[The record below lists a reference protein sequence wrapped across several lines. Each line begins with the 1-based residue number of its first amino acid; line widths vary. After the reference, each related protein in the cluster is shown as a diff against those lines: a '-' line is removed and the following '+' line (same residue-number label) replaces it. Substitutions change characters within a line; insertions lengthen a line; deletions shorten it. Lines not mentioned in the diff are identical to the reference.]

1 MKHFSPIEK
10 KSVFCDDLGVYIVT
24 VHPIQRS
31 AFKET
36 LTYWSPHKFDVGS
49 VIFVPLKNKSTL
61 ALVENCVS
69 AEEAKANIK
78 NAEFVTRKIESKKT
92 VTAVCPALIRSCQSV
107 SKEFAYPVGSII
119 KTIIPEC
126 AISYAEELIN
136 KRTKNHNGGDKADSK
151 TNISSKK
158 DTHDGDKNVAIAEN
172 MDKEESVEIKHH
184 LEKNKNV
191 GGANVGGAKDNDN
204 KDNYDKYND
213 DRDADEKDNDNDWNI
228 EPSSRDIYAFQTNTA
243 DRYGTYKSIIRE
255 EFAKKKS
262 VIIIAPTVN
271 SAEEI
276 FNELSRGISD
286 YTYILH
292 GGLNKKKQTETWDKA
307 LNDVHTIALI
317 TTPSFTGLPRADIAT
332 IIVEKES
339 SRSYITMFKPFFDY
353 RFLFEKW
360 SKELRARLIYGDV
373 LLRVETLYRRER
385 GEIYD
390 FFPISMRIEKRPNT
404 IIIDMSEILR
414 KEKARKEKDKVN
426 SKNNLIYSEELES
439 QVEYAGKKNEKIIIF
454 TARRGL
460 APQTVCGDCGTT
472 VTCSVCE
479 APVVLHNSKVESK
492 RYFLCHHCGR
502 ERSALEGCKNCT
514 SWKLI
519 TLGIGSDTIYE
530 ETLKRFPNRKIFR
543 LDRDTAKTDK
553 QARDIA
559 KKFDE
564 TTNGILVGTEFS
576 LNYLKPIKHV
586 AVASMDSLFSLPD
599 FRINERICHILLQ
612 AQVLAEEYLLIQTRN
627 AGHPLLGY
635 IQSGNLND
643 FYKSELSDRKE
654 LSYPPFATF
663 IKITIESDK
672 GRAAKEM
679 GKLQTWLEK
688 WNPTIFPAF
697 IPSVGGK
704 SILHMLISMNPKAW
718 PDEELRNIL
727 TNLPP
732 DFTVSVHPES
742 LL

>member
-1 MKHFSPIEK
+1 VLEK
-10 KSVFCDDLGVYIVT
+10 NSIFCDDLDVYIVT

-36 LTYWSPHKFDVGS
+36 LTYWSPHKFNVGS
-49 VIFVPLKNKSTL
+49 IIYVPFRNKSML
-61 ALVENCVS
+61 ALIESCVS
-69 AEEAKANIK
+69 AQEGKIDIK

-92 VTAVCPALIRSCQSV
+92 ILAVSPCLIKACQAV
-107 SKEFAYPVGSII
+107 SKEFAYPIGSII
-119 KTIIPEC
+119 KTIVPEC
-126 AISYAEELIN
+126 AIAYAEEIFNKKIKKTEGQGGGIN
-136 KRTKNHNGGDKADSK
+136 EGTVVENPDDELATKKS
-151 TNISSKK
+151 
-158 DTHDGDKNVAIAEN
+158 
-172 MDKEESVEIKHH
+172 
-184 LEKNKNV
+184 
-191 GGANVGGAKDNDN
+191 
-204 KDNYDKYND
+204 
-213 DRDADEKDNDNDWNI
+213 DADDWDAI
-228 EPSSRDIYAFQTNTA
+228 EPSSRDIFVFQTNTT

-262 VIIIAPTVN
+262 VIIIAPTGN

-276 FNELSRGISD
+276 YNELSRGISD
-286 YTYILH
+286 YTYIIH
-292 GGLNKKKQTETWDKA
+292 GGLNKKKQIETWGKA
-307 LNDVHTIALI
+307 LNDSHTIAII
-317 TTPSFTGLPRADIAT
+317 TTPSFIGLPRTDIAT

-339 SRSYITMFKPFFDY
+339 SRSYISMFKPLFDY
-353 RFLFEKW
+353 RFLFERW

-385 GEIYD
+385 GEVYD

-404 IIIDMSEILR
+404 IIIDMAEPLR
-414 KEKARKEKDKVN
+414 KEKSKKDKDKIN
-426 SKNNLIYSEELES
+426 SKNILIYSEELES

-454 TARRGL
+454 TSRRGL

-502 ERSALEGCKNCT
+502 ERTALEACKNCN

-530 ETLKRFPNRKIFR
+530 ETVKRFPDRQIFR

-559 KKFDE
+559 KKFNE
-564 TTNGILVGTEFS
+564 STSGILIGTEFS
-576 LNYLKPIKHV
+576 LNYLQPIKHV
-586 AVASMDSLFSLPD
+586 AIASLDSLFSLPD
-599 FRINERICHILLQ
+599 FRINERICHILLH
-612 AQVLAEEYLLIQTRN
+612 AQTLAEEYLLIQTRN
-627 AGHPLLGY
+627 ATHPLLGY

-643 FYKSELSDRKE
+643 FYKSELSERKA
-654 LSYPPFATF
+654 LMYPPFSNF
-663 IKITIESDK
+663 IKITIEADK
-672 GRAAKEM
+672 STAAKEM
-679 GKLQTWLEK
+679 GKLQVWLEK

-704 SILHMLISMNPKAW
+704 SILHMLITMSPKVW

-727 TNLPP
+727 VSLPP
-732 DFTVSVHPES
+732 EFTVSVHPES

>member
-1 MKHFSPIEK
+1 M
-10 KSVFCDDLGVYIVT
+10 YILT

-31 AFKET
+31 SFKET
-36 LTYWSPHKFDVGS
+36 LTYWAPHNFSAGS
-49 VIFVPLKNKSTL
+49 IIYVPFRNKNIL
-61 ALVENCVS
+61 ALVESCMNATES
-69 AEEAKANIK
+69 KADIK
-78 NAEFVTRKIESKKT
+78 NADFIARKIESKKT
-92 VTAVCPALIRSCQSV
+92 ITAVSPSLIKACQAV
-107 SKEFAYPVGSII
+107 SKEFAYPIGSII

-126 AISYAEELIN
+126 ALTYAEEAIS
-136 KRTKNHNGGDKADSK
+136 KKTKSSVEKESETKN
-151 TNISSKK
+151 T
-158 DTHDGDKNVAIAEN
+158 T
-172 MDKEESVEIKHH
+172 
-184 LEKNKNV
+184 
-191 GGANVGGAKDNDN
+191 KDNESDGGTSSSIRIGGIAM
-204 KDNYDKYND
+204 DED
-213 DRDADEKDNDNDWNI
+213 DDDGFTGQ
-228 EPSSRDIYAFQTNTA
+228 PSSRDIFVFQTNTT

-255 EFAKKKS
+255 EFAKRKS

-276 FNELSRGISD
+276 YEELSRGISD
-286 YTYILH
+286 YAYLLH
-292 GGLNKKKQTETWDKA
+292 GGINKKKQVEIWGKA
-307 LNDVHTIALI
+307 LNEPHTIALI
-317 TTPSFTGLPRADIAT
+317 TTPSFVGLPREDIAT
-332 IIVEKES
+332 IVVERES
-339 SRSYITMFKPFFDY
+339 SRSYITMFKPLFDY
-353 RFLFEKW
+353 RYLFQKW
-360 SKELRARLIYGDV
+360 SKELKARLIYGDI

-385 GEIYD
+385 GEVFD

-404 IIIDMSEILR
+404 IVVDMSEPIR
-414 KEKARKEKDKVN
+414 KEKAKKEKDKIH

-439 QVEYAGKKNEKIIIF
+439 QVEYAGKKKEKIIIF

-502 ERSALEGCKNCT
+502 ERTALEGCKNCT

-530 ETLKRFPNRKIFR
+530 ETKKRFPNRPIYR
-543 LDRDTAKTDK
+543 LDRDTASTDK

-559 KKFDE
+559 KKFHESSD
-564 TTNGILVGTEFS
+564 GILVGTEFS

-586 AVASMDSLFSLPD
+586 AIASMDSLFSLPD

-612 AQVLAEEYLLIQTRN
+612 AQTLAEEYLLIQSRN
-627 AGHPLLGY
+627 ATHPLLGY

-643 FYKSELSDRKE
+643 FYKSEIADRKA

-663 IKITIESDK
+663 IKITIEADK
-672 GRAAKEM
+672 GTAAKEM
-679 GKLQTWLEK
+679 GKLQVWLEK
-688 WNPTIFPAF
+688 WNPVIFPAF
-697 IPSVGGK
+697 IPSVGGR
-704 SILHMLISMNPKAW
+704 SILHMLISMSPKLW
-718 PDEELRNIL
+718 PDEELRDIL

-732 DFTVSVHPES
+732 EFTVSVHPES

>member
-1 MKHFSPIEK
+1 M
-10 KSVFCDDLGVYIVT
+10 YIVT
-24 VHPIQRS
+24 VHPIQRT

-36 LTYWSPHKFDVGS
+36 LTYWSPHKFDIGS
-49 VIFVPLKNKSTL
+49 VIFVPIKNKNYL
-61 ALVENCVS
+61 ALVENCVT
-69 AEEAKANIK
+69 AQEAKADIK

-92 VTAVCPALIRSCQSV
+92 ITAVSPALIKACQNV
-107 SKEFAYPVGSII
+107 SREFAYPVGSII

-126 AISYAEELIN
+126 AILYAEELIN
-136 KRTKNHNGGDKADSK
+136 KKGKVIIEDKSDD
-151 TNISSKK
+151 KK
-158 DTHDGDKNVAIAEN
+158 D
-172 MDKEESVEIKHH
+172 
-184 LEKNKNV
+184 
-191 GGANVGGAKDNDN
+191 
-204 KDNYDKYND
+204 D
-213 DRDADEKDNDNDWNI
+213 DWDI
-228 EPSSRDIYAFQTNTA
+228 EPSSRDIYAFQTNTI

-276 FNELSRGISD
+276 YNELSRGISD
-286 YTYILH
+286 YTYLIH
-292 GGLNKKKQTETWDKA
+292 GGINKNKQIEIWDKA
-307 LNDVHTIALI
+307 LNDEHTIAFI
-317 TTPSFTGLPRADIAT
+317 STPSFIGLPRKDINT
-332 IIVEKES
+332 IIVENES
-339 SRSYITMFKPFFDY
+339 SRNYKTMFKPLFDY

-360 SKELRARLIYGDV
+360 SKELRARLIYGDI

-385 GEIYD
+385 GEIFD

-404 IIIDMSEILR
+404 IIIDMSEPLR
-414 KEKARKEKDKVN
+414 KENDKKEKDKIN
-426 SKNNLIYSEELES
+426 SKNILIYSEELES

-472 VTCSVCE
+472 VSCSVCE

-502 ERSALEGCKNCT
+502 ERSALEGCKNCN

-519 TLGIGSDTIYE
+519 TLGIGSDTIFE

-543 LDRDTAKTDK
+543 LDRDIAKTDK

-559 KKFDE
+559 KKFNE
-564 TTNGILVGTEFS
+564 TTNGILIGTEFS
-576 LNYLKPIKHV
+576 LSYLKPIKHV
-586 AVASMDSLFSLPD
+586 AIASLDSLFSLPD

-627 AGHPLLGY
+627 ANHPLLEY

-643 FYKSELSDRKE
+643 FYKSEIAERKS
-654 LSYPPFATF
+654 LQYPPFSNF
-663 IKITIESDK
+663 IKITIEAEKSH
-672 GRAAKEM
+672 AAKEM
-679 GKLQTWLEK
+679 GKLQVLLEK
-688 WNPTIFPAF
+688 WNPSIFPAF

-704 SILHMLISMNPKAW
+704 SILHMLITMNTKSW
-718 PDEELRNIL
+718 PDDELRHIL
-727 TNLPP
+727 VNLPN

>member
-1 MKHFSPIEK
+1 MIIYSPIEK
-10 KSVFCDDLGVYIVT
+10 NSIFCDDSGVYILT
-24 VHPIQRS
+24 VHPISKSSFR
-31 AFKET
+31 ET
-36 LTYWSPHKFDVGS
+36 LTYWGAHNFPAGS
-49 VIFVPLKNKSTL
+49 VIYVPFRNKNIL
-61 ALVENCVS
+61 ALVESCVS
-69 AEEAKANIK
+69 AQESKADIK
-78 NAEFVTRKIESKKT
+78 NADFVTRKIESKKT
-92 VTAVCPALIRSCQSV
+92 ITAVSPSLIKACQSV
-107 SKEFAYPVGSII
+107 SKEFAYPIGAII

-126 AISYAEELIN
+126 ALTYAEEAIN
-136 KRTKNHNGGDKADSK
+136 KKNKITTNAAAITTPTSATK
-151 TNISSKK
+151 T
-158 DTHDGDKNVAIAEN
+158 IAN
-172 MDKEESVEIKHH
+172 TSHSVESELIETKS
-184 LEKNKNV
+184 E
-191 GGANVGGAKDNDN
+191 G
-204 KDNYDKYND
+204 
-213 DRDADEKDNDNDWNI
+213 NDWVNTEI
-228 EPSSRDIYAFQTNTA
+228 SSRDIYVFQTNTT

-276 FNELSRGISD
+276 YEELSRGISD
-286 YTYILH
+286 YAYILH
-292 GGLNKKKQTETWDKA
+292 GGINRKKQVETWGKA
-307 LNDVHTIALI
+307 LNETHSIAFI
-317 TTPSFTGLPRADIAT
+317 TTPSFVGLPRTDIAT

-339 SRSYITMFKPFFDY
+339 SRSYITMFKPLFDY
-353 RFLFEKW
+353 RFLFQKW

-385 GEIYD
+385 GEVFD

-404 IIIDMSEILR
+404 IIVDMAEPIR
-414 KEKARKEKDKVN
+414 KEKSKKEKDKIN

-439 QVEYAGKKNEKIIIF
+439 QVEYAGKKKEKMIIF

-502 ERSALEGCKNCT
+502 ERTALEGCKNCT

-519 TLGIGSDTIYE
+519 TLGIGSDTIHE
-530 ETLKRFPNRKIFR
+530 ETLKRFPDRQIFR

-559 KKFDE
+559 KRFNDSSS
-564 TTNGILVGTEFS
+564 GILIGTEFS
-576 LNYLKPIKHV
+576 LNYLKPVKHV
-586 AVASMDSLFSLPD
+586 AIASLDSLFSLPD

-612 AQVLAEEYLLIQTRN
+612 AQTLAEEYLLIQTRN
-627 AGHPLLGY
+627 ATRPLLGY

-643 FYKSELSDRKE
+643 FYKSEIADRKA
-654 LSYPPFATF
+654 LMYPPFAMF
-663 IKITIESDK
+663 IKITIEAEK
-672 GRAAKEM
+672 TIAAKEM
-679 GKLQTWLEK
+679 GKLQIWLEK

-697 IPSVGGK
+697 IPSVAGK

-718 PDEELRNIL
+718 PDDELRDIL
-727 TNLPP
+727 VSLPP
-732 DFTVSVHPES
+732 EFTVSVHPES